1 MSEVGL
7 SFRGGG
13 SGDVEVGADIKLV
26 ELVLVWTSKI
36 CHQVKQLR
44 KLSLQS
50 RMCTE
55 GGRRILLRKILR
67 GKDVLAH

>member
-1 MSEVGL
+1 MSL
-7 SFRGGG
+7 
-13 SGDVEVGADIKLV
+13 
-26 ELVLVWTSKI
+26 
-36 CHQVKQLR
+36 QVKQLR

>member
-1 MSEVGL
+1 MKLVL
-7 SFRGGG
+7 ML
-13 SGDVEVGADIKLV
+13 KLV